1 MERKARMSI
10 SERKLKILKA
20 IVDDYITTGTPVGS
34 RTISKREDINLSPA
48 TIRNEMADLEEE
60 GYLEQPHTS
69 SGRRPSDKAFRLYVD
84 TFMRVSQLT
93 DEELKFV
100 KGYLNRKYSE
110 MNDIVDVTAEVLSD
124 LTKLTSVVIE
134 SKSEEDELKRI
145 QIVKLSDRKAVLVL
159 IFASGSVRDVMI
171 DVPKDINEEYLEN
184 LSGWLSRFVENRNLE
199 DALTQIRSGAE
210 NDLRLHQR
218 FGEEI
223 INLVLDNIR
232 KNAPRKNVALGG
244 ARNILNYPEYQDV
257 ESAKNFLTLLDKKD
271 ALYDILS
278 DSNGLEFQI
287 RIGNENKQ
295 EQLKHMSVITASYRI
310 NSRSIGTFGL
320 IGPTRM
326 DYGRV
331 LSILQF
337 IGQTINGMFD
347 DGDDKDK

>member
-1 MERKARMSI
+1 M
-10 SERKLKILKA
+10 
-20 IVDDYITTGTPVGS
+20 
-34 RTISKREDINLSPA
+34 
-48 TIRNEMADLEEE
+48 
-60 GYLEQPHTS
+60 
-69 SGRRPSDKAFRLYVD
+69 
-84 TFMRVSQLT
+84 
-93 DEELKFV
+93 
-100 KGYLNRKYSE
+100 
-110 MNDIVDVTAEVLSD
+110 
-124 LTKLTSVVIE
+124 
-134 SKSEEDELKRI
+134 
-145 QIVKLSDRKAVLVL
+145 
-159 IFASGSVRDVMI
+159 
-171 DVPKDINEEYLEN
+171 
-184 LSGWLSRFVENRNLE
+184 
-199 DALTQIRSGAE
+199 
-210 NDLRLHQR
+210 
-218 FGEEI
+218 
-223 INLVLDNIR
+223 LDNIR